1 MTLTRKIKQ
10 CKLALLGIKVK
21 KIYDFPTCVT
31 LGSGSGSRSTLNGMC
46 LELHRNDPDS
56 QYWPFYIIPVPH
68 QYHIGTVPAS
78 AA

>member
-1 MTLTRKIKQ
+1 MTLTRKIKK

-31 LGSGSGSRSTLNGMC
+31 LGLGPGSRSTINGMC

-56 QYWPFYIIPVPH
+56 QYWPYYIIPVVRTKFFFTTP
-68 QYHIGTVPAS
+68 VPYK
-78 AA
+78 